1 MDLVK
6 KVIVLV
12 CSIILVGFTLTDFHS
27 VIAEDP
33 AYAGHLFVNK
43 PEKQTLTAH
52 EKKSHPDS
60 DANREEAGI
69 MWKYLRSGKQKA
81 ARGLALSTIFLA
93 GSAVA
98 LFRIFENRHYLGGLL
113 LQVVYMAR
121 FLYELSVQ
129 KDKDGKKR
137 TSARRLLLSFQDSSK
152 I

>member
-52 EKKSHPDS
+52 EKKSH
-60 DANREEAGI
+60 
-69 MWKYLRSGKQKA
+69 
-81 ARGLALSTIFLA
+81 
-93 GSAVA
+93 
-98 LFRIFENRHYLGGLL
+98 LGGLL

>member
-43 PEKQTLTAH
+43 P
-52 EKKSHPDS
+52 

-93 GSAVA
+93 GSAAA

>member
-27 VIAEDP
+27 VIA
-33 AYAGHLFVNK
+33 
-43 PEKQTLTAH
+43 
-52 EKKSHPDS
+52 
-60 DANREEAGI
+60 EEAGI

-93 GSAVA
+93 GSAAA

>member
-69 MWKYLRSGKQKA
+69 MWKYLRS
-81 ARGLALSTIFLA
+81 
-93 GSAVA
+93 
-98 LFRIFENRHYLGGLL
+98 ENR
-113 LQVVYMAR
+113 
-121 FLYELSVQ
+121 
-129 KDKDGKKR
+129 KR
-137 TSARRLLLSFQDSSK
+137 PEDWHFPRSFWPGRLLHCSGFLKTGIIWEVFSFR
-152 I
+152 